1 MKKLLS
7 ICLKGFLVLIASMF
21 LMQGVAQAHL
31 YGVSYGVSE
40 VQLNNG
46 VLSVCSLSR
55 LYVIDPNTGL
65 RTGVGDIIGESNSD
79 NVVGYWGVPG
89 IDFHPVTGELYGIGF
104 RCSDPNM
111 ENPYLLT
118 LDPCTGYVSNEQC
131 IGIGDLEDTFQRFT
145 DISFKSDGT
154 LYAFYLFD
162 PNVEPTSK
170 GAVAT
175 IDLDNGDAEAV
186 GETGNDEIAGGGIA
200 FLYGD
205 PNNGTLWQAESS
217 FPGPLLEAELN
228 ELDPDDGDIEDSND
242 LEFHSPI
249 ADGDFPTVNAMD
261 SQPGTG
267 MLYAAISFYPLTKDV
282 GTTPERWICG
292 NYLATVDEGTGDV
305 KVIGC
310 LSGEFGGF
318 GSLYTE
324 IYNIKAIAFAPLPVA
339 DAGWDFS
346 VEQSSWDGATVCL
359 DGMGSFDY
367 IACCG
372 DPLLYIW
379 SWLDANTTDYLYG
392 KTPCVVLPLGT
403 HEINLTVDNCNGTDD
418 DTVFVTVEDTIKPII
433 TCLPDIVV
441 EQTSHAG
448 ALVDPNDPAVFD
460 LCDPNVTVE
469 GIADP
474 NHPLPYI
481 FPLGTST
488 ITWTA
493 TDRAGN
499 TAVCTQNVTVVDR
512 TDPVITSVTT
522 DPTTIPPGMCGSG
535 PLHEVTVQVD
545 ATDICDSAPTC
556 KIISVSSNQTGSRY
570 SFFKEPDWFITGANT
585 VLLRGKNDLFSMENR
600 IYTITVECTDDS
612 GNSST
617 AYTTVEVKYS
627 WSWDPILDPNSWSTD
642 RVRRLPNRD
651 RRLPRRSRR

>member
-21 LMQGVAQAHL
+21 LMQGVARAHL
-31 YGVSYGVSE
+31 YGVSYGDSFIE
-40 VQLNNG
+40 IIDTFDVQA
-46 VLSVCSLSR
+46 CELSR
-55 LYVIDPNTGL
+55 LYLLDPNTGQWT
-65 RTGVGDIIGESNSD
+65 RVGDIRGESNSD
-79 NVVGYWGVPG
+79 DVIGYWGVEG
-89 IDFHPVTGELYGIGF
+89 IDFHPVTGELFAIGY
-104 RCSDPNM
+104 RCADPDKDNP
-111 ENPYLLT
+111 NPYLLT
-118 LDPCTGYVSNEQC
+118 LDPCTGFVTNEED
-131 IGIGDLEDTFQRFT
+131 IDIEDLEDDFIKFT
-145 DISFKSDGT
+145 DISFQSDGT
-154 LYAFYLFD
+154 LFAFYLFMND
-162 PNVEPTSK
+162 DVPPNPE

-186 GETGNDEIAGGGIA
+186 GEGTGNIDIQGGGIA

-217 FPGPLLEAELN
+217 TVVPFAAELN
-228 ELDPDDGDIEDSND
+228 ELDPDDGDIEDSDD

-267 MLYAAISFYPLTKDV
+267 MLYAAISFDSLTQI
-282 GTTPERWICG
+282 TAPTEQWWYN
-292 NYLATVDEGTGDV
+292 NYLATVDEDTGDV
-305 KVIGC
+305 KVV
-310 LSGEFGGF
+310 GG
-318 GSLYTE
+318 TIWDIE
-324 IYNIKAIAFAPLPVA
+324 AIAFAPLPVA
-339 DAGWDFS
+339 DAGTDII
-346 VEQSSWDGATVCL
+346 VEQTSHAGAVVCL
-359 DGMGSFDY
+359 DGSGSDDY
-367 IACCG
+367 IDCCG

-379 SWLDANTTDYLYG
+379 DWTEDTVVERLLYG
-392 KTPCVVLPLGT
+392 KTPCAVFPLGP
-403 HEINLTVDNCNGTDD
+403 HEVNLTVDNCNGTDYA
-418 DTVFVTVEDTIKPII
+418 TVLVTVRDTTKPII

-448 ALVDPNDPAVFD
+448 TTVDPNDPAVFD

-474 NHPLPYI
+474 NHQLPYT
-481 FPLGTST
+481 FPLGGPHT

-493 TDRAGN
+493 TDASGN

-512 TDPVITSVTT
+512 TDPVITSVTAT
-522 DPTTIPPGMCGSG
+522 PNTLSPSLCGL
-535 PLHEVTVQVD
+535 LHEVTVQVD
-545 ATDICDSAPTC
+545 ANDICDSAPTC

-585 VLLRGKNDLFSMENR
+585 VLLRAKNDLFSMDNR

-627 WSWDPILDPNSWSTD
+627 WSWDPILDPNTWSTD